1 MRCLAYL
8 DVTVPI
14 MRSKNGVP
22 ALLAI
27 FTMLPAL
34 ASELEAP
41 ASIKDKTVAKA
52 ISEWRAFAINT
63 PYPNGIILDTPD
75 IADKVDSM
83 HLELAKC
90 SQVNKFWNSLPSRS
104 GVVSSNQKAMA
115 QYYSVLKLDIPAKL
129 PPGTSNDG
137 RQFFD
142 TCLWPSQRLPG
153 NATIPGTN
161 NKRNFWD
168 LYPWSAAFI
177 SYLFNSSDP
186 LKRFP
191 AAGGHWEYIN
201 QAIRAEAKPTAP
213 FQAVDATSNAPR
225 VGDLLC
231 ASRNAEPMT
240 YQDIKSRAKEGR
252 GYESHCD
259 LVVAKRPGMI
269 EVIGGNVSDSI
280 AKTIVPVDGNGV
292 VMSSAPSGWSTKK
305 WDKWKAW
312 RPWAVIIRNNLQ

>member
-1 MRCLAYL
+1 MHS
-8 DVTVPI
+8 
-14 MRSKNGVP
+14 RSGVP
-22 ALLAI
+22 ALLAL
-27 FTMLPAL
+27 FTMLPAI
-34 ASELEAP
+34 ASEP
-41 ASIKDKTVAKA
+41 KPSASIKDKTVARA
-52 ISEWRAFAINT
+52 ISEWKAFAINT
-63 PYPNGIILDTPD
+63 PYPSGIVLDSPD
-75 IADKVDSM
+75 IKDKIDGM

-104 GVVSSNQKAMA
+104 GVVSSNQKTMS
-115 QYYSVLKLDIPAKL
+115 QYYSFLKLDIPAKL
-129 PPGTSNDG
+129 PPGTSNDR

-142 TCLWPSQRLPG
+142 TCRWPSQRLPG
-153 NATIPGTN
+153 NATIPGTIN
-161 NKRNFWD
+161 NKKSFWD

-191 AAGGHWEYIN
+191 AGEGHWQYIN
-201 QAIRAEAKPTAP
+201 QAIRAENKPSAP
-213 FQAVDATSNAPR
+213 FQAVDATRNAPR

-231 ASRNAEPMT
+231 ASRTQKPMN
-240 YQDIKSRAKEGR
+240 YKEFQSRAKEGK

>member
-1 MRCLAYL
+1 MPSTIGIAAFLAL
-8 DVTVPI
+8 F
-14 MRSKNGVP
+14 
-22 ALLAI
+22 ALLPAI
-27 FTMLPAL
+27 AFEPEP
-34 ASELEAP
+34 S
-41 ASIKDKTVAKA
+41 ASIKDQTVARA
-52 ISEWRAFAINT
+52 ISEWKEFAINT
-63 PYPNGIILDTPD
+63 PHPSGIVIDAPD
-75 IADKVDSM
+75 IANKVDSM

-90 SQVNKFWNSLPSRS
+90 SQVNKFWNILPSRS

-115 QYYSVLKLDIPAKL
+115 QYYSFLKLDLPGKL

-161 NKRNFWD
+161 NKKNFWD

-191 AAGGHWEYIN
+191 AAAGHWQYIN
-201 QAIRAEAKPTAP
+201 QAIRAEAKSTAP
-213 FQAVDATSNAPR
+213 FQAVDATRNAPR

-240 YQDIKSRAKEGR
+240 YQDIKSKAKEGR

-292 VMSSAPSGWSTKK
+292 VMSIAPSGWSPETWAK
-305 WDKWKAW
+305 WHRW
-312 RPWAVIIRNNLQ
+312 RPWAVVIRNNLR